1 MTMDAAVGAYLFV
14 LGLVLGSFYNVVG
27 LRLPRG
33 ESVVYPPS
41 SCGSCG
47 MSLRARHLVPVFSY
61 IATCGRCAG
70 CRTKISP
77 LYPAG
82 ELATGLM
89 FIWVYG
95 LHGYTEGLL
104 TGLLLVS
111 LSVMV
116 TVADLKYMLI
126 PNKLLL
132 LFLAPLAAAVSLTS
146 ELPIWNHALGALAGG
161 AVLLLIVIVSGGGM
175 GMGDVKLF
183 TLLGLVLGLPLVF
196 LALIMACLAGTV
208 IGGAL
213 LLTGRIQRKQPV
225 PFGPFLAIGAL
236 AAYGYGTAI
245 IEWYITLF
253 M

>member
-1 MTMDAAVGAYLFV
+1 MDAAVGAYLFV

-33 ESVVYPPS
+33 ESVIYPPS

-47 MSLRARHLVPVFSY
+47 MRLRARHLVPVFSY
-61 IATCGRCAG
+61 IASRGRCGG
-70 CRTKISP
+70 CRAKISL

-82 ELATGLM
+82 ELATGLL
-89 FIWVYG
+89 FVWVYS
-95 LHGYTEGLL
+95 LHGVSEGLW

-116 TVADLKYMLI
+116 TIADLKYMLI

-132 LFLAPLAAAVSLTS
+132 LFLVPLVAAVSFTS
-146 ELPIWNHALGALAGG
+146 ELPLWNHALGALTGG
-161 AVLLLIVIVSGGGM
+161 AVLLLIVIVSKGGM

-183 TLLGLVLGLPLVF
+183 ALLGWVLGLPLVL

-208 IGGAL
+208 IGGTL
-213 LLTGRIQRKQPV
+213 LLTGHIQRKQPV
-225 PFGPFLAIGAL
+225 PFGPFLAVGAL
-236 AAYGYGTAI
+236 AAYGYGAAI
-245 IEWYITLF
+245 VDWYITLF
-253 M
+253 I